1 MSLSG
6 QAATAMIAFAPV
18 VAFFAYAIVK
28 AQRKKRAQDQ
38 ATEPEPP
45 FDSAPE
51 PPPGAWL
58 GHFDAAERTFL
69 RRQFPTV
76 RTCFLV
82 NAWFFAVMLSSGL
95 LPQYVDLAANGQ
107 SLAQRVWYS
116 YLQHFSSGSFVCSIV
131 ALVSALIAISPL
143 LIPAQAS
150 FQRTRPLP
158 RAFQHWSRVLPILG
172 ALVASFLA
180 AAACSILLLLALH
193 GPVWKH
199 LLDGSPGAA
208 AISQYADAAKRT
220 SPFPVQVP
228 DWELHL
234 LSPDQQGSMQ
244 ARRILA
250 SLETSP
256 WLMLLSVASSM
267 MLVFSVATALF
278 CPMLHSPKLKAAGAI
293 LFWGLFLL
301 NGMFFF
307 IGDVISPRVNRLFF
321 LYARPGP
328 PPPLVFALVP
338 LTASVAFL
346 LLGEFL
352 SSRIEP

>member
-1 MSLSG
+1 
-6 QAATAMIAFAPV
+6 
-18 VAFFAYAIVK
+18 
-28 AQRKKRAQDQ
+28 
-38 ATEPEPP
+38 
-45 FDSAPE
+45 
-51 PPPGAWL
+51 
-58 GHFDAAERTFL
+58 
-69 RRQFPTV
+69 
-76 RTCFLV
+76 
-82 NAWFFAVMLSSGL
+82 
-95 LPQYVDLAANGQ
+95 
-107 SLAQRVWYS
+107 
-116 YLQHFSSGSFVCSIV
+116 
-131 ALVSALIAISPL
+131 
-143 LIPAQAS
+143 
-150 FQRTRPLP
+150 
-158 RAFQHWSRVLPILG
+158 
-172 ALVASFLA
+172 
-180 AAACSILLLLALH
+180 
-193 GPVWKH
+193 
-199 LLDGSPGAA
+199 
-208 AISQYADAAKRT
+208 
-220 SPFPVQVP
+220 
-228 DWELHL
+228 
-234 LSPDQQGSMQ
+234 MQ

>member
-150 FQRTRPLP
+150 FQRNTAP
-158 RAFQHWSRVLPILG
+158 ASRIP
-172 ALVASFLA
+172 ALVACA
-180 AAACSILLLLALH
+180 AHPGCTGCLIPGS
-193 GPVWKH
+193 GG
-199 LLDGSPGAA
+199 LLDP
-208 AISQYADAAKRT
+208 
-220 SPFPVQVP
+220 P
-228 DWELHL
+228 
-234 LSPDQQGSMQ
+234 
-244 ARRILA
+244 
-250 SLETSP
+250 
-256 WLMLLSVASSM
+256 
-267 MLVFSVATALF
+267 
-278 CPMLHSPKLKAAGAI
+278 AAG
-293 LFWGLFLL
+293 
-301 NGMFFF
+301 
-307 IGDVISPRVNRLFF
+307 P
-321 LYARPGP
+321 ARPGLEAP
-328 PPPLVFALVP
+328 ARRQSGRRGNLA
-338 LTASVAFL
+338 
-346 LLGEFL
+346 
-352 SSRIEP
+352 IC